1 MFDRIKKMYVGKVIY
16 RIARLPVIGVPVLIL
31 SRFVQ
36 YEIFQIVHLLPSN
49 IAHNKRA
56 RTALEEFEAKLK

>member
-1 MFDRIKKMYVGKVIY
+1 MFDRIKKTYVGKVIY
-16 RIARLPVIGVPVLIL
+16 RLARLPVIGLPLLIL
-31 SRFVQ
+31 SRAVQ
-36 YEIFQIVHLLPSN
+36 YETFQLVHLLPSS